1 MLQDLI
7 FYKWCC
13 KSENEGRWTS
23 HLAMVEDLHV
33 VSQTELTHALH
44 SVPQARKWHLYFKGL
59 EGSPQML
66 SGCWTNYSDR
76 SKWRIGHSWSEF
88 IHVDTH
94 TCILAKVSL
103 NELIPTVANELATT
117 TLCKFVNI
125 LESACKH
132 NFGGATCIMSYHYT
146 NITSQFGGFQVV
158 LVTTTPTAP
167 TEGVNTHMEAVNT
180 TPTTTRSSSEG
191 KPLHFPKDCAKAAH
205 CTESHA
211 PYML

>member
-1 MLQDLI
+1 
-7 FYKWCC
+7 
-13 KSENEGRWTS
+13 
-23 HLAMVEDLHV
+23 MVEDLHV
-33 VSQTELTHALH
+33 VSLTELTHFIQYLKQGNDICISKGWKAALKCCLGAEQTTQIAGNGELVTPEV
-44 SVPQARKWHLYFKGL
+44 SSYMW
-59 EGSPQML
+59 
-66 SGCWTNYSDR
+66 
-76 SKWRIGHSWSEF
+76 
-88 IHVDTH
+88 TH
-94 TCILAKVSL
+94 THILAKVSL

-117 TLCKFVNI
+117 TLCKFINI

-167 TEGVNTHMEAVNT
+167 TEGANTPMEAVNT

-205 CTESHA
+205 CTEPHA